1 MQSINAARAE
11 SRRGLLLIML
21 AAVLWGTVGI
31 STKTIYHLASTNPL
45 SIGFFR
51 LVFSLPVLFSICWAR
66 QGKEMLHVSR
76 GDLGLMTLIGLM
88 TALYQVCYFGAV
100 ARTGVAVAT
109 VVTLCTAPVMVAVI
123 TVAFTRKRPSRSTL
137 VALVGALSGTA
148 VLVLFQDRG
157 LAPQGACPLRLTGAD
172 TGGIALAMVSA
183 FSYGLVTLISQKL
196 AAHRD
201 PFQSLAIS
209 FSVGAAVL
217 FGFAKDMVMTYTP
230 LAWVL
235 LVYLGTIPTALAYV
249 LFFKGMRSTSA
260 TAASISTLL
269 EPMVATM
276 LAWFLFGERFTPVGF
291 LGIALL
297 GGSLLLLYLG
307 ATAPMRKA
315 GRATVRAEVLR

>member
-31 STKTIYHLASTNPL
+31 STKTIYHLATTNPL

-51 LVFSLPVLFSICWAR
+51 LAISLPVLCSVCWAR
-66 QGKEMLHVSR
+66 QGKKMFQVTR
-76 GDLGLMTLIGLM
+76 GDLGLMTLIGLL
-88 TALYQVCYFGAV
+88 TALYQVCYFGAI

-109 VVTLCTAPVMVAVI
+109 LVTLCTAPVMVAI
-123 TVAFTRKRPSRSTL
+123 ISVAFTRKRPTRSTL
-137 VALVGALSGTA
+137 VALIGALSGTSL
-148 VLVLFQDRG
+148 LVLFQEQSKVSGTD
-157 LAPQGACPLRLTGAD
+157 A
-172 TGGIALAMVSA
+172 GGIVLALVSA
-183 FSYGLVTLISQKL
+183 FSYGMVTLISQRL

-201 PFQSLAIS
+201 PFQSLAVS
-209 FSVGAAVL
+209 FSLGAAAL
-217 FGFAKDMVMTYTP
+217 FVVARSQGMVMTYSP
-230 LAWVL
+230 LAWLL
-235 LVYLGTIPTALAYV
+235 LVYLGTVPTALAYV

-269 EPMVATM
+269 EPMVATL

-307 ATAPMRKA
+307 ARAPLRKTGTPVNEYHRGQKA
-315 GRATVRAEVLR
+315 

>member
-1 MQSINAARAE
+1 MQSIYAARAE
-11 SRRGLLLIML
+11 ARRGLLLIML

-31 STKTIYHLASTNPL
+31 SSKTIYQLVATNPL

-51 LVFSLPVLFSICWAR
+51 LAISLPVLFSVCWAR
-66 QGKEMLHVSR
+66 QGKKMLQVSR

-88 TALYQVCYFGAV
+88 SALYQVCYFGAV

-123 TVAFTRKRPSRSTL
+123 SVAFTGKRPSRSTL
-137 VALVGALSGTA
+137 VALVGALSGTS
-148 VLVLFQDRG
+148 VLVLFREQSK
-157 LAPQGACPLRLTGAD
+157 LTGAD
-172 TGGIALAMVSA
+172 TGGIALALVSA

-217 FGFAKDMVMTYTP
+217 FGFAEDMVMTYTP

-249 LFFKGMRSTSA
+249 FFFKGMRSTSA

-269 EPMVATM
+269 EPMVATL
-276 LAWFLFGERFTPVGF
+276 LAWFLFDERFTHVGF

-297 GGSLLLLYLG
+297 GGALLLLYLG
-307 ATAPMRKA
+307 ATAPMRQA
-315 GRATVRAEVLR
+315 GRAAVRTDVL

>member
-1 MQSINAARAE
+1 MQSIYAARAE

-31 STKTIYHLASTNPL
+31 STKTIYHLAATNPL

-51 LVFSLPVLFSICWAR
+51 LAISLPVLFSICWAR
-66 QGKEMLHVSR
+66 QGKKMLQVSR

-88 TALYQVCYFGAV
+88 SALYQVCYFGAV

-123 TVAFTRKRPSRSTL
+123 SVAFTRKRPSRSTL
-137 VALVGALSGTA
+137 VALVGALSGTV

-157 LAPQGACPLRLTGAD
+157 LAPHGGLTGAD
-172 TGGIALAMVSA
+172 GGGIVLALVSA
-183 FSYGLVTLISQKL
+183 FSYGLVTLTSQKL

-209 FSVGAAVL
+209 FSIGAAVL
-217 FGFAKDMVMTYTP
+217 FGFAEDMVMSYTP
-230 LAWVL
+230 LAWML

-269 EPMVATM
+269 EPMVATL
-276 LAWFLFGERFTPVGF
+276 LAWFLFGERFTPMGF

-315 GRATVRAEVLR
+315 WRATVRADVLR

>member
-1 MQSINAARAE
+1 MQSIYASRAE

-31 STKTIYHLASTNPL
+31 STKTIYHVATTDPL

-51 LVFSLPVLFSICWAR
+51 LAISLPVLFSVCWAR
-66 QGKEMLHVSR
+66 QGKKMLQVSR
-76 GDLGLMTLIGLM
+76 GDLGLMALIGLM
-88 TALYQVCYFGAV
+88 TALYQVCYFGAI

-123 TVAFTRKRPSRSTL
+123 SVAFTRKRPSRSTL

-148 VLVLFQDRG
+148 VLVLFQEKSQ
-157 LAPQGACPLRLTGAD
+157 LSGAD
-172 TGGIALAMVSA
+172 TVGILLALVSA
-183 FSYGLVTLISQKL
+183 LSYGLVTLTSQKL

-201 PFQSLAIS
+201 PFQSIAIS
-209 FSVGAAVL
+209 FSIGAAVL
-217 FGFAKDMVMTYTP
+217 FVFAGGTAVTYTP
-230 LAWVL
+230 SAWML
-235 LVYLGTIPTALAYV
+235 LVYLGTVPTALAYV

-269 EPMVATM
+269 EPMVATL

-291 LGIALL
+291 LGVALL
-297 GGSLLLLYLG
+297 GGALLLLYLG

-315 GRATVRAEVLR
+315 GRA

>member
-1 MQSINAARAE
+1 MQSQYAARAE

-31 STKTIYHLASTNPL
+31 STKTLYHVATTDPL

-51 LVFSLPVLFSICWAR
+51 LALSLPLLFSLCWAR
-66 QGKEMLHVSR
+66 QGKKTFLVSR
-76 GDLGLMTLIGLM
+76 SDLGLMTLIGLL
-88 TALYQVCYFGAV
+88 TALYQVCYFAAV

-109 VVTLCTAPVMVAVI
+109 VVTLCTAPVMVAGMS
-123 TVAFTRKRPSRSTL
+123 VAFTRKRPCRMMV
-137 VALVGALSGTA
+137 VALVGALSGTTL
-148 VLVLFQDRG
+148 LVLFQEQSRVS
-157 LAPQGACPLRLTGAD
+157 GAD
-172 TGGIALAMVSA
+172 SGGIALALVSA
-183 FSYGLVTLISQKL
+183 VSYGIVTLLSQKL

-217 FGFAKDMVMTYTP
+217 FGVAHSQGMAMTYTP
-230 LAWVL
+230 VAWTL
-235 LVYLGTIPTALAYV
+235 LVYLGTIPTAVAYV

-269 EPMVATM
+269 EPMVATL

-291 LGIALL
+291 LGVALL
-297 GGSLLLLYLG
+297 GGALLLLYLG
-307 ATAPMRKA
+307 ATAPLRKA
-315 GRATVRAEVLR
+315 GRMTARADNQ

>member
-1 MQSINAARAE
+1 MQSIYASRAE

-31 STKTIYHLASTNPL
+31 STKAIYRVAAIDPL

-51 LVFSLPVLFSICWAR
+51 LAISLPVLFPVCWAR
-66 QGKEMLHVSR
+66 QGKKMLQVTR

-88 TALYQVCYFGAV
+88 TALYQVCFFAAI

-123 TVAFTRKRPSRSTL
+123 SVAFTRKRPSRSTL

-148 VLVLFQDRG
+148 VLVLFQEKSQ
-157 LAPQGACPLRLTGAD
+157 LSGAD
-172 TGGIALAMVSA
+172 TAGILLALVSA
-183 FSYGLVTLISQKL
+183 LSYGLMTLTSQKL

-201 PFQSLAIS
+201 PFQSIAIS
-209 FSVGAAVL
+209 FSIGAAVL
-217 FGFAKDMVMTYTP
+217 FGFAGGTAATYTP
-230 LAWVL
+230 LAWML
-235 LVYLGTIPTALAYV
+235 LVYLGTVPTALAYV
-249 LFFKGMRSTSA
+249 LFFKGMRYTSA

-269 EPMVATM
+269 EPMVATL
-276 LAWFLFGERFTPVGF
+276 LAWLLFGERFTPVGF

-307 ATAPMRKA
+307 ATAPMRRGIA
-315 GRATVRAEVLR
+315 RG